1 MQEETRR
8 ALADLLATVI
18 TTYAAVIAG
27 NGEAA
32 AAGLEQ
38 ITAQAGA
45 PPVRPRPWQCLPGPV
60 WFGSG
65 TAGTGDRSAP
75 RPWPPCA
82 PRWSAA
88 PTTEVDTSR

>member
-27 NGEAA
+27 NGDAA

-45 PPVRPRPWQCLPGPV
+45 PPVRPRPWQCLPGLV
-60 WFGSG
+60 RFGHG
-65 TAGTGDRSAP
+65 GDG
-75 RPWPPCA
+75 
-82 PRWSAA
+82 
-88 PTTEVDTSR
+88 